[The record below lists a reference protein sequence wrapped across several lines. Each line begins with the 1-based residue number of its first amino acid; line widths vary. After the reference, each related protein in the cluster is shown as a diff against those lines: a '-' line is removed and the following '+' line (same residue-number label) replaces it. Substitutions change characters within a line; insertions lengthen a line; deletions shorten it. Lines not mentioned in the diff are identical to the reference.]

1 VLVREERIA
10 VSAGASYDGVNRGP
24 GMFLL
29 DAVPAPGKTVADAE
43 AALRREVKRIV
54 DEGVSEEELNRIK
67 AQVIAQQVYQRD
79 SIFYQAME
87 MGSLHTSGLPYDSG
101 DLQARKLR
109 EITAEQVRDVARRY
123 LVDDTLTAAVLE
135 PQPIAR
141 PAAGAAQ

>member
-1 VLVREERIA
+1 
-10 VSAGASYDGVNRGP
+10 
-24 GMFLL
+24 
-29 DAVPAPGKTVADAE
+29 
-43 AALRREVKRIV
+43 
-54 DEGVSEEELNRIK
+54 
-67 AQVIAQQVYQRD
+67 VYQRD